1 MGPNQT
7 YKTLHSKGNDKTKQ
21 KDNLQNA
28 RKIFVND
35 ATDKG
40 LISKIYK
47 QLIQLNKIKTCN
59 PTKKWGEDFNRYYSK
74 EDMQMTSRHQQRYL
88 TSLIIRE
95 MQIKSTT
102 LHWSGCPSLK
112 SPQIINYGEC
122 VEKREPSHT
131 NGGNVSQG

>member
-7 YKTLHSKGNDKTKQ
+7 YETLHSKGNDKTKQ
-21 KDNLQNA
+21 KDNLQNGK
-28 RKIFVND
+28 KIFVND

-47 QLIQLNKIKTCN
+47 QLIQLNKMKTYN
-59 PTKKWGEDFNRYYSK
+59 PTKKWPDRNRYYSK
-74 EDMQMTSRHQQRYL
+74 EGMQMASRYLQRYL

-102 LHWSGCPSLK
+102 SHWSGCPSLK
-112 SPQIINYGEC
+112 LY
-122 VEKREPSHT
+122 K
-131 NGGNVSQG
+131 